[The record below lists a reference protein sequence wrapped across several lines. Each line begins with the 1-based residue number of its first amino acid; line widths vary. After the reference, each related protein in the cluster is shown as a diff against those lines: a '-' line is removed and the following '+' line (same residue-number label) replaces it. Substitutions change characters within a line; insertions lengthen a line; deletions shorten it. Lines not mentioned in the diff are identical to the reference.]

1 MNITQTP
8 LTETLETLRSVDND
22 IRAIK
27 ARLDKGIED
36 DKMVV
41 LNYRV
46 LQDAIQTRNSAIEI
60 LISIFFKGINFKDL
74 GLDIN

>member
-1 MNITQTP
+1 MQTP
-8 LTETLETLRSVDND
+8 LTETLETLRSVEND

-36 DKMVV
+36 DNLVV

-46 LQDAIQTRNSAIEI
+46 LQDAIRTRNSTMEI
-60 LISIFFKGINFKDL
+60 LISIFFKEINFKDL

>member
-1 MNITQTP
+1 MNITKTP

-46 LQDAIQTRNSAIEI
+46 LQDAIQTRNSTMEI
-60 LISIFFKGINFKDL
+60 LISIFFKGITFKDL